1 MLTLF
6 TSKTH
11 PLSQARLL
19 FDAGY
24 KTVSAVAAAKPSD
37 LEAHLRVSVP
47 FSSALSSQ
55 STGRKRKRAYDH
67 VTAAR
72 VAVSEARKILEN
84 SDEMASDE
92 QKTRCAPI
100 PTVIR
105 ISAKKEEIA
114 KAKKRKKAAQQEE
127 EESSQEAQKRAEESE
142 KKWKEIFASTDRDP
156 NKQKQSHDRQKPGDR
171 KEPTNLDEWSVEWE
185 NSGYLPP
192 NRSMEI
198 DILENMEDLDSAWE
212 LIKQK
217 KRVVLSTITSYNS
230 KLSTENPEE
239 GAFRDP
245 MKNWEKEKE
254 ADRSEFKNLRI
265 DHEVKGVVFSADNGV
280 SVHYVPCCST
290 CSSSCLSTL
299 PSVSLAA
306 LASVS
311 TPLLSPLTPE
321 SAVSSNPLVSPTKF
335 GGTQSGLTQISPRRN
350 QFLPSPV
357 RNGPIQSL
365 SSFNP
370 SSSSTS
376 TSTSSSAGSSTSPRP
391 SASSTTTPSFTLPSS
406 FDLSPYLPD
415 HECVWRFFWER
426 IIRGNKAFSTED
438 SSGESTPPNTPP
450 SSQFPIVLVA
460 PHFSRQLTKLL
471 RCGPSA
477 TLPILT
483 FYSCRVLD
491 PLVIDWMVDPDGT
504 AYQAIRKRAK
514 LRARDPALGKRG
526 FDDIIKRWNNGSGR
540 EGVASLR
547 SRVGIDSWIERGGL
561 DVLATCRMG
570 PKMVKK
576 IRTEGMLHICFGL
589 EMEFAK
595 VLSVMEF
602 WGFAFDGSLISSQS
616 ALVSR
621 RLKELEIESEEL
633 IGKRILLTSP
643 AQVKQVL
650 YQDLKLGEAAEE
662 LEREAEREAEKRET
676 GDFSEEEEEEIEE
689 EEGEGATKAADG
701 KVRARRKKKSSNAL
715 VLQSLSSLHR
725 FPQIVLEHRKLYSL
739 MSKNMNILPMFAH
752 QVKVNQQS
760 PSAKRAKTTRGEEK
774 KKGKEEKEEKEGKEK
789 EAAMSERIFARFY
802 QGRTPTGR
810 IVVDKPNL
818 HTVPHPYQFILHPTR
833 NKKERNTGL
842 LFGFNPKDYPG
853 IVTPSGGGNLGVT
866 ITARDALVAASGY
879 TLLSFDY
886 CQIELRI
893 ITHLSRDPLLVSV
906 FTRAC
911 PQTSSFLST
920 TQMIR
925 SNFDVFTG
933 IASHWLGKAPDEITP
948 EDRSSTKSICYGI
961 LYGMGARGLTEKL
974 QIDLKTATE
983 FIADFRK
990 KFSGVS
996 TFIKEVGALCRHAG
1010 YIRTLFGRRRYFP
1023 AAKSTNFRKRAE
1035 VERKAVNSVCQ
1046 GSAADVIKM
1055 AMVRIQKRIFAAYQ
1069 SLSLFRS
1076 PVRMV
1081 LQVHDEVIVEVRE
1094 GMEREVMRMVREEM
1108 ECVCRLAVPLEVRI
1122 REGKKW
1128 GSLKVVTK

>member
-1 MLTLF
+1 M
-6 TSKTH
+6 
-11 PLSQARLL
+11 
-19 FDAGY
+19 
-24 KTVSAVAAAKPSD
+24 
-37 LEAHLRVSVP
+37 
-47 FSSALSSQ
+47 
-55 STGRKRKRAYDH
+55 
-67 VTAAR
+67 AAR
-72 VAVSEARKILEN
+72 VAVSEARRILEN
-84 SDEMASDE
+84 SDEMASEE
-92 QKTRCAPI
+92 QKTRCAPVA
-100 PTVIR
+100 TVIR
-105 ISAKKEEIA
+105 IPASKKEETL
-114 KAKKRKKAAQQEE
+114 KGSGMRKRKAQKEE
-127 EESSQEAQKRAEESE
+127 EETQEEAQKRAEESE
-142 KKWKEIFASTDRDP
+142 KKWKAIFASTDRSP
-156 NKQKQSHDRQKPGDR
+156 KKQPHENKPSER

-192 NRSMEI
+192 NRSLEI
-198 DILENMEDLDSAWE
+198 NILEKMKDLDQAWE
-212 LIKQK
+212 LIKEK
-217 KRVVLSTITSYNS
+217 KRVVLSTITSYAS
-230 KLSTENPEE
+230 KISTENPV
-239 GAFRDP
+239 GDGFCDP
-245 MKNWEKEKE
+245 VGDWEKEG
-254 ADRSEFKNLRI
+254 DRTEFKNLRI
-265 DHEVKGVVFSADNGV
+265 DHEMKGVVFSADNGG
-280 SVHYVPCCST
+280 SVYFVPCCST
-290 CSSSCLSTL
+290 CSSSSSLSKL

-311 TPLLSPLTPE
+311 TPLVSPLTPE
-321 SAVSSNPLVSPTKF
+321 STVSSNPLVSPTKW
-335 GGTQSGLTQISPRRN
+335 GGTQSGVTQISPRRN
-350 QFLPSPV
+350 QLFPSPV

-365 SSFNP
+365 P
-370 SSSSTS
+370 SSSSP
-376 TSTSSSAGSSTSPRP
+376 STSSSTSSTRSSTSA
-391 SASSTTTPSFTLPSS
+391 SASSTATPSFTLPSS
-406 FDLSPYLPD
+406 FSLSPYLPD

-426 IIRGNKAFSTED
+426 IIRGNKASLQED

-450 SSQFPIVLVA
+450 PSQFPVVLVA

-491 PLVIDWMVDPDGT
+491 PLIIDWMVDPDGS

-514 LRARDPALGKRG
+514 LSARDPALGKRG
-526 FDDIIKRWNNGSGR
+526 FDDVIKRWNNGTGR
-540 EGVASLR
+540 KGVASLK
-547 SRVGIDSWIERGGL
+547 SKVGIDSWIERGGL

-570 PKMVKK
+570 PKLVKK

-602 WGFAFDGSLISSQS
+602 WGFAYNGSLIGSQS
-616 ALVSR
+616 TLVSR

-633 IGKRILLTSP
+633 IGKRVLLTSP

-650 YQDLKLGEAAEE
+650 YQDLKLGEAAEA
-662 LEREAEREAEKRET
+662 LEREAEREAKNREG
-676 GDFSEEEEEEIEE
+676 GDFSEEDEEDMEEEEEE
-689 EEGEGATKAADG
+689 DNATKPPDG
-701 KVRARRKKKSSNAL
+701 KALTRRKKKSSNAI

-725 FPQIVLEHRKLYSL
+725 FPQVVLEHRKLYSL
-739 MSKNMNILPMFAH
+739 MSKNMNVLPMFAH
-752 QVKVNQQS
+752 QVVNQQN
-760 PSAKRAKTTRGEEK
+760 PPRKRARTEK
-774 KKGKEEKEEKEGKEK
+774 GSEQRKGKEGKE
-789 EAAMSERIFARFY
+789 ENEDNEVSTSERIFARFY

-833 NKKERNTGL
+833 NKKERNAGL
-842 LFGFNPKDYPG
+842 LFGINPKNYPDEV
-853 IVTPSGGGNLGVT
+853 VTPSAGGNLSVT
-866 ITARDALVAASGY
+866 ITPRDALVAASGY

-893 ITHLSRDPLLVSV
+893 IAHLSRDPLLVSV
-906 FTRAC
+906 FTRSC

-933 IASHWLGKAPDEITP
+933 IASHWLGKPPDAITP
-948 EDRSSTKSICYGI
+948 KERASAKSICYG
-961 LYGMGARGLTEKL
+961 LMYGMGARGLCEKL
-974 QIDLKTATE
+974 QIDMKTATE

-990 KFSGVS
+990 KFGGVS

-1055 AMVRIQKRIFAAYQ
+1055 AMVRIQKRIFGAYQ

-1108 ECVCRLAVPLEVRI
+1108 ECVCRLSVPLEVRI